1 MKISQQR
8 ARQLRKRVNELEQ
21 QIYQLKKSW
30 GKDYP
35 DGTHILTLDKG
46 DTNGVEDAAVIHTA
60 RALGHPVIVME
71 QGGALHFYG
80 VKL

>member
-8 ARQLRKRVNELEQ
+8 ARALRKRVNELEQ

-35 DGTHILTLDKG
+35 DGTHILTLDK
-46 DTNGVEDAAVIHTA
+46 DEVNGTEDSAVI
-60 RALGHPVIVME
+60 RVSRLLGHPVIVTE
-71 QGGALHFYG
+71 AGGALHFYG